1 MPKLVEISFPYSL
14 RQCFSY
20 SVPGV
25 FEEDVE
31 IGKRVIAPFGK
42 RVLTGFITGVE
53 EVEKIETKE
62 GEDYELKDIYDVMD
76 KSPLFEKESLDF
88 YKWLSGYYMSSLG
101 EVLRLIIPQGS
112 GVESKQVVSADSVE
126 CARLLHELEWGKKR
140 KTEVR
145 KKILHYLSNHQ
156 QASLRTLQKESGKK
170 IIYTYLRIL
179 EKKGVLTI
187 LDELQSPKV
196 KPTRTKIIKLAQPI
210 EDIYEQI
217 PEIERKSPSQ
227 LLILLKLIELRNQD
241 VDSGKFIK
249 ENSFSQSS
257 LNTLIKNGF
266 ITAEYKEVFK
276 SYQQYYYE
284 ELPDLTLTGDQEG
297 VIAEIKKGIVGKQ
310 FQTFL
315 LHGVTA
321 SGKTQVYIEIIK
333 EVMSQGKTALVLVPE
348 ISLTPQITARLINNF
363 GETVSVLHSKMTDR
377 EKYDSWQRI
386 VRGISRVVV
395 GPRSALF
402 APLKNIGIIVVDEE
416 HDASYKQTD
425 LAPRYN
431 ARDAAIVMGKIV
443 NCPVVLGSATPSV
456 ESMYNATI
464 GKYRLLSL
472 PQRIDDARL
481 PHITLIDIAEEKRKK
496 RMENVF
502 SNYLLEKIGERLKKK
517 EGVIILQNRRG
528 FSTSIY
534 CTECGEVEMCTEC
547 SVSLVYHITRNK
559 LKCHYC
565 GIEKEVP
572 AECNHCKSP
581 NLRYFGTGTEQVEDE
596 ISYYFPDAKIER
608 LDSDSIMKKGVL
620 GNALQKFRNGEVD
633 ILVGTQMVSKGLDF
647 SRVTLVGVISAETS
661 LWIPDFRADERTF
674 QLLTQV
680 AGRSGRSKTEGEV
693 LIQTQNSRHFALQR
707 VINYDYNGFF
717 KKELEDRRSHHYPPF
732 YRLCLIEMKDK
743 DYKKVKTAMEEL
755 YVELMKYRK
764 QLKIS
769 TPTTAVLA
777 KLRGEYRFQI
787 LVKSDRAEDQT
798 GSIMR
803 KGIDYALTEFKKV
816 STHKDIKIII
826 DIDPQS
832 IV

>member
-1 MPKLVEISFPYSL
+1 MTKLVEIVFPYSI
-14 RQCFSY
+14 RQSFSY
-20 SVPGV
+20 SVPEV
-25 FEEDVE
+25 FKEDVE
-31 IGKRVIAPFGK
+31 IGKRVLAPFGK
-42 RVLTGFITGVE
+42 RILTGFIAGVS
-53 EVEKIETKE
+53 EVKGKSGRE
-62 GEDYELKDIYDVMD
+62 GEKYKLKDIYDVMD
-76 KSPLFEKESLDF
+76 KIPLFEEESLAF

-101 EVLRLIIPQGS
+101 EALKLIIPMGS

-126 CARLLHELEWGKKR
+126 CARLLHELEKEKR
-140 KTEVR
+140 GKTEVR

-156 QASLRTLQKESGKK
+156 QAPLRTLQKEVGKK
-170 IIYTYLRIL
+170 NIYSYLRNL
-179 EKKGVLTI
+179 EKRGVLTI
-187 LDELQSPKV
+187 LDELQTPKV
-196 KPTRTKIIKLAQPI
+196 KPKRTKIIKLARPI

-217 PEIERKSPSQ
+217 PEIERKSPTQ
-227 LLILLKLIELRNQD
+227 LPILLKMIELRNQD
-241 VDSGKFIK
+241 VEAVKFIK

-257 LNTLIKNGF
+257 VDTLIRKGF
-266 ITAEYKEVFK
+266 ITAEYKEVIG
-276 SYQQYYYE
+276 SYQSYYHE
-284 ELPDLTLTGDQEG
+284 ELPELTLTEEQRG
-297 VIAEIKKGIVGKQ
+297 VIDEIKRGIAEKQ
-310 FQTFL
+310 FKTFL

-333 EVMSQGKTALVLVPE
+333 EVLAKGETALVLVPE
-348 ISLTPQITARLINNF
+348 ISLTPQITTRLINNF
-363 GETVSVLHSKMTDR
+363 GETVSVLHSKMTGRD
-377 EKYDSWQRI
+377 KYDSWQRI
-386 VRGISRVVV
+386 VRGLSRVVV

-416 HDASYKQTD
+416 HDSSYKQTD
-425 LAPRYN
+425 QPPRYN
-431 ARDAAIVMGKIV
+431 ARDAAIVRGKLV

-464 GKYRLLSL
+464 EKYRLLSL
-472 PQRIDDARL
+472 PQRVDDAKL
-481 PHITLIDIAEEKRKK
+481 PHITLIDIVEEKKKK

-502 SNYLLEKIGERLKKK
+502 SNYLIEKIGDRLKKK

-547 SVSLVYHITRNK
+547 SVSLVYHINQNK

-565 GIEKEVP
+565 GKEQEVP
-572 AECNHCKSP
+572 SECNNCKSP
-581 NLRYFGTGTEQVEDE
+581 HLRYFGTGTERVEDE
-596 ISYYFPDAKIER
+596 ISYYFPEAKIER

-620 GNALQKFRNGEVD
+620 GNALQKFRSGEVD
-633 ILVGTQMVSKGLDF
+633 ILVGTQMVAKGLDF

-707 VINYDYNGFF
+707 VINYDYTGFF
-717 KKELEDRRSHHYPPF
+717 RKELADRKSHNYPPF
-732 YRLCLIEMKDK
+732 FRLCLIEMKDK
-743 DYKKVKTAMEEL
+743 EYSRVRNAIQEL
-755 YVELMKYRK
+755 YAQLSRYRK

-769 TPTTAVLA
+769 SPTTAVLA

-787 LVKSDRAEDQT
+787 LVKSDRAEDQS

-803 KGIDYALTEFKKV
+803 KGIDTALTEFRKTSV
-816 STHKDIKIII
+816 NKDIKILI

>member
-1 MPKLVEISFPYSL
+1 MPKLVEIVFPYSI
-14 RQCFSY
+14 RQSFSY
-20 SVPGV
+20 SVPEV
-25 FEEDVE
+25 FEEDVK

-42 RVLTGFITGVE
+42 RVLTGFITGVS
-53 EVEKIETKE
+53 EVAGELRTENEKYK
-62 GEDYELKDIYDVMD
+62 LKDIFDVMD
-76 KSPLFEKESLDF
+76 KTSLFEEESLAF

-101 EVLRLIIPQGS
+101 EALKLIIPMGS

-126 CARLLHELEWGKKR
+126 CARLLHELERENKG

-156 QASLRTLQKESGKK
+156 QTPMRTLQKEAGKK
-170 IIYTYLRIL
+170 NIYSYLRNL
-179 EKKGVLTI
+179 EKRGVLTI
-187 LDELQSPKV
+187 LDELQTPKV
-196 KPTRTKIIKLAQPI
+196 KPKRTKFIKLAKPI
-210 EDIYEQI
+210 EDIYELI
-217 PEIERKSPSQ
+217 PEIERKSPTQ
-227 LLILLKLIELRNQD
+227 LPILLKMIELRNQE
-241 VDSGKFIK
+241 VEAIKFVK

-257 LNTLIKNGF
+257 VDTLIRKGF
-266 ITAEYKEVFK
+266 ITAEYKEVIK
-276 SYQQYYYE
+276 SYQSYYHE
-284 ELPDLTLTGDQEG
+284 ELPELTLTEEQVV
-297 VIAEIKKGIVGKQ
+297 VIDEIKKGIIEKQ
-310 FQTFL
+310 FKTFL

-333 EVMSQGKTALVLVPE
+333 EVLNEGKTALVLVPE
-348 ISLTPQITARLINNF
+348 ISLTPQITTRLINNF
-363 GETVSVLHSKMTDR
+363 GETVSVLHSKMTGRD
-377 EKYDSWQRI
+377 KYDSWQRI

-425 LAPRYN
+425 QPPRYN
-431 ARDAAIVMGKIV
+431 ARDAAIVRGKLV

-464 GKYRLLSL
+464 EKYRLLSL
-472 PQRIDDARL
+472 PQRVDDARL
-481 PHITLIDIAEEKRKK
+481 PHIMLIDIVEEKKKK

-502 SNYLLEKIGERLKKK
+502 SNYLLEKIGDRLKKK

-547 SVSLVYHITRNK
+547 SVSLVYHINQNK

-565 GIEKEVP
+565 GKEKEVP
-572 AECNHCKSP
+572 AECSHCKSLH
-581 NLRYFGTGTEQVEDE
+581 LRYFGTGTERVEDE
-596 ISYYFPDAKIER
+596 IAYYFPDAKIER

-620 GNALQKFRNGEVD
+620 GNALQKFRSGEVD
-633 ILVGTQMVSKGLDF
+633 ILVGTQMVAKGLDF

-707 VINYDYNGFF
+707 VINYDYSGFF
-717 KKELEDRRSHHYPPF
+717 RKELEDRKNMHYPPF

-743 DYKKVKTAMEEL
+743 DYKKVKIAMEEL

-764 QLKIS
+764 YLKVS
-769 TPTTAVLA
+769 QPTTAVLA

-803 KGIDYALTEFKKV
+803 KGIENSLAEFRKT
-816 STHKDIKIII
+816 STNKDIKILI